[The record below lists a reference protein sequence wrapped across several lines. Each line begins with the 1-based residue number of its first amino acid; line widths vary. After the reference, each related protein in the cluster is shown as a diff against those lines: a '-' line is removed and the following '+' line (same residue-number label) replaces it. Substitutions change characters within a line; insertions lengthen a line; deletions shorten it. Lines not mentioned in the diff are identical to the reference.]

1 MKKLKNFDID
11 KKNKIITVS
20 INPSIFPLEVIYS
33 AAYVLMND
41 AYVILDGD
49 PKKKILVQIKA
60 KKPKED
66 LEKLALEFNNELLN
80 YAVYAVQAAKTQEIR
95 RAIVERALMT
105 NTLPEEQEE
114 PVEEEFSGEKVEFI
128 EDPLGIAKPWTPEM
142 AVGLK
147 VPDTEEYVEEKL
159 KETKQG
165 EKKPKEEEKKT
176 EKLEEM
182 KPEDITKPWGFDK
195 SKC

>member
-20 INPSIFPLEVIYS
+20 INPNIFPLEIIYS

-60 KKPKED
+60 KEQKKD
-66 LEKLALEFNNELLN
+66 LEKLALEFHNELLN

-95 RAIVERALMT
+95 KAIVERALMT
-105 NTLPEEQEE
+105 NTLPEGYEE
-114 PVEEEFSGEKVEFI
+114 PVKEEFPEEKVEFI

-142 AVGLK
+142 VVGLK
-147 VPDTEEYVEEKL
+147 VPETEEKDVEK
-159 KETKQG
+159 TK
-165 EKKPKEEEKKT
+165 KKIEEVE
-176 EKLEEM
+176 EEM
-182 KPEDITKPWGFDK
+182 KPKEHEIDPEEIAKPWGFDK